1 MMATESQ
8 RRRWAARKRDS
19 AKPLYHRVMELR
31 AADGD
36 GSALNCVAA
45 TDSPCDFGGYVEVL
59 KCDEGSVD
67 SSSARSCLLNHK
79 SDQVVGG
86 IKSVTCGGGKVEAAL
101 EIDPAARTQTGLS
114 VLEAVRKG
122 YLKGISVGYEYQMK
136 DTVRTTDERNRTILT
151 VNRWSLREISI
162 TPIPADVGASVRA
175 LPDSD
180 SARSGATEQSRKEP
194 QIMEPKE
201 KAPEVDP
208 KVTERENEL
217 AKARAEAET
226 AKREAVQ
233 AKREAGIRKLA
244 AEHNV
249 SADGLDFS
257 QDEVALT
264 RELLRRKA
272 EQASTEPKGTVA
284 VQISADAVDK
294 ANEAAVD
301 GVLDI
306 GQIRQQKDLGMR
318 GLSIQEI
325 GRRWLSSVGVRSQ
338 DLSKL
343 QLARMLLGRDENG
356 RGVGMRGAAVSV
368 GSFATY
374 VLVNAMD
381 KAVLDA
387 FSSFGSKT
395 TYQVWTKRREVVDF
409 KTFYGAGL
417 SMGNLKK
424 TVENVPFE
432 EISKGDAGYSS
443 ALEMWGATISL
454 TLQALINDDLNQ
466 FMDGLSRMGAIAQR
480 TIDKEVYSKLANATW
495 TNRTTAAA
503 CNLAASTLDAKV
515 ESLMGTAGA
524 EADGEKLL
532 VTPSYLIVPLGLRT
546 TAYQLCDKSSQ
557 NVAPGSRYYNDG
569 ITPVA
574 TPFLTTA
581 ATASQS
587 TWYLAGDQ
595 MFEACVVAFLRGMST
610 PQIEEYD
617 QGAVASRAWKVYLP
631 FVAKVNPAYG
641 IWQATHS

>member
-1 MMATESQ
+1 MATESQ
-8 RRRWAARKRDS
+8 RRRWASRKRDS
-19 AKPLYHRVMELR
+19 AKPLFHRVMELR
-31 AADGD
+31 AAESD
-36 GSALNCVAA
+36 GSSLSCVAA

-79 SDQVVGG
+79 SDQIVGG

-136 DTVRTTDERNRTILT
+136 DTVRTTDDRNRTILT

-226 AKREAVQ
+226 AKREAAQ
-233 AKREAGIRKLA
+233 AKREAVILKLA

-249 SADGLDFS
+249 SAAGMDFA
-257 QDEVALT
+257 QDEAALT

-272 EQASTEPKGTVA
+272 EQASTEPKGPVA
-284 VQISADAVDK
+284 VQISADVVDK
-294 ANEAAVD
+294 ASEAAID

-306 GQIRQQKDLGMR
+306 GQIREQKDLGMR

-343 QLARMLLGRDENG
+343 QLARMLLGRDEGG
-356 RGVGMRGAAVSV
+356 RGIGMRGAVVTV

-374 VLVNAMD
+374 VLANAMD

-387 FSSFGSKT
+387 FSSFGSQT
-395 TYQVWTKRREVVDF
+395 TYQVWTKRREVTDF

-424 TVENVPFE
+424 TLENVPFE
-432 EISKGDAGYSS
+432 EISKGDAGYTS

-454 TLQALINDDLNQ
+454 SLQALINDDLNQ
-466 FMDGLSRMGAIAQR
+466 FMDGLSRMGSIAQR
-480 TIDKEVYSKLANATW
+480 TIDKQVYTALAAATW
-495 TNRTTAAA
+495 TNRTTSSMD
-503 CNLAASTLDAKV
+503 LASATLDAKV
-515 ESLMGTAGA
+515 ESLMGTEGA
-524 EADGEKLL
+524 EEDGEKLL
-532 VTPSYLIVPLGLRT
+532 VTPKFLIVPLGLRT

-557 NVAPGSRYYNDG
+557 NVAPSSRYYNDG

-581 ATASQS
+581 GTASTS

-641 IWQATHS
+641 IWQATD